1 MRLNLIEPAARPRP
15 DFLGGNAKGLLIDG
29 AFVAAASG
37 QTFESIDPT
46 TESVLG
52 TFAAGDRPDV
62 DRAVAAARR
71 AFEGPAWRQLSPTER
86 GRILLRIAEQVDAH
100 REELAILESLDN
112 GTPMAHTQWQIAS
125 VIEVLEYYAGWPT
138 KLCGVTYPTTP
149 TRLAYGTREPL
160 GVCAGISPWNSPI
173 VNATW
178 KFAPAIACG
187 NTVVL
192 KPAEQTPMT
201 AVRLGELLLET
212 DLPPGVINIVTGFG
226 ETAGAALSGHPGVA
240 KVAFTGSTEVGK
252 LILQAS
258 VADIKRVT
266 LELGGKSPN
275 IIFADADI
283 PAAAAAALRGFT
295 ALTGQAC
302 IAGTRIFVERPAMDE
317 FSAAL
322 VEAAERLVVGDPFA
336 PNTQCG
342 PLASIEQRDRV
353 QSYLDIGADEGA
365 VPLTG
370 GRMVDGTGYFV
381 ETTVLSQVDNQMRIA
396 REEIFGPVAAVIPFD
411 DEDQVLREANDTRY
425 GLAAGVFTSDISRA
439 NRISAALDAG
449 TVWVNT
455 YLEVDVNVPFGGFK
469 ESGSGKELGPAS
481 IESYTRLKS
490 TIVKR

>member
-1 MRLNLIEPAARPRP
+1 LVL
-15 DFLGGNAKGLLIDG
+15 G
-29 AFVAAASG
+29 AFAEGDAA
-37 QTFESIDPT
+37 
-46 TESVLG
+46 
-52 TFAAGDRPDV
+52 DV
-62 DRAVAAARR
+62 DLAVAAARR
-71 AFEGPAWRQLSPTER
+71 AFERPSWRLMSPAER
-86 GRILLRIAEQVDAH
+86 GRLLLRIAEQVDAH
-100 REELAILESLDN
+100 REELAILEALDN
-112 GTPMAHTQWQIAS
+112 GTPIAHTKWQIAT

-138 KLCGVTYPTTP
+138 KLCGVTYPPAP

-192 KPAEQTPMT
+192 KPAEQTPMS

-212 DLPPGVINIVTGFG
+212 DLPPGAINIITGFG
-226 ETAGAALSGHPGVA
+226 ETAGAALSNHRDVA
-240 KVAFTGSTEVGK
+240 KVGFTGSTEVGK

-283 PAAAAAALRGFT
+283 PAAATAALRGFT

-302 IAGTRIFVERPAMDE
+302 IAGTRIFVERAAVEE
-317 FSAAL
+317 FSNEL
-322 VEAAERLVVGDPFA
+322 VKAAEQLVVGDPFA

-342 PLASIEQRDRV
+342 PLASLEQRDRV
-353 QSYLDIGADEGA
+353 QSYLDVGRSEGA
-365 VPLTG
+365 VALTG
-370 GRMVDGTGYFV
+370 GQMVDGTGYFV

-411 DEDQVLREANDTRY
+411 DEDEMLRQANDTRY

-439 NRISAALDAG
+439 NRISMALDAG

-469 ESGSGKELGPAS
+469 ESGTGKELGPGS

-490 TIVKR
+490 TIIKR